1 MITFKN
7 KGGDQVKVAQK
18 QAKRRQEIAQ
28 AVAEI
33 LRTAHVES
41 LTVDDICSAAGIA
54 KGTFYH
60 YFTSKEQLWN
70 VISYPIDDFFH
81 SLREELLSYDDFEE
95 AIAQYA
101 KNYAIYVTTSGIN
114 TCRTVIQSIIS
125 SNNSS
130 FVDSARTVNHILV
143 EIIQKAFRE
152 GQIDQRY
159 SVEEIAEML
168 LLTCRGYI
176 LDCCGANRLTDLEE
190 RMAAHLRL
198 LAHAFR
204 AKPGKD

>member
-1 MITFKN
+1 M
-7 KGGDQVKVAQK
+7 KVAQK

-28 AVAEI
+28 AVTEV
-33 LRTAHVES
+33 LRTAHVDS
-41 LTVDDICSAAGIA
+41 LTVDDICNAAGIA

-81 SLREELLSYDDFEE
+81 SLHEELLSYDDFEE

-101 KNYAIYVTTSGIN
+101 KNYAIYVTTSGIS

-130 FVDSARTVNHILV
+130 FVDSTRTVNHILV
-143 EIIQKAFRE
+143 EIIQKGFRE
-152 GQIDQRY
+152 KQIDQRY

-176 LDCCGANRLTDLEE
+176 LDCCGANGTADLEE
-190 RMAAHLRL
+190 RMATHLRL

-204 AKPGKD
+204 AELKEC